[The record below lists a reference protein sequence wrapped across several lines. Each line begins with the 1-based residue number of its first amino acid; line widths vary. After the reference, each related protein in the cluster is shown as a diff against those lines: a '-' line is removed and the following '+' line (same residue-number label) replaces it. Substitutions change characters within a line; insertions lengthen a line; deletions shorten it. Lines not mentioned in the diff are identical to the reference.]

1 MGGIAK
7 VSSRREM
14 KGWTSDTK
22 KRGGAQ
28 LLIGRKKETGRS
40 FQRVAALFCV
50 TKEVRSPESM
60 LGWKL
65 GNECKEHLQ
74 CLEQLPSG

>member
-1 MGGIAK
+1 MKRKMGGIAK

-28 LLIGRKKETGRS
+28 LFIGRKKETGRS
-40 FQRVAALFCV
+40 FQWVAALFCV
-50 TKEVRSPESM
+50 RKQVRSPA
-60 LGWKL
+60 
-65 GNECKEHLQ
+65 EHAG
-74 CLEQLPSG
+74 LEVR